1 MDCVCVRLCSCRHI
15 GCWHTRIDFFRV
27 ASLRETF
34 FLKPSEHHL
43 EVFRV
48 ADQLAAIN
56 DFERLPE
63 ALRRP
68 FPQGL
73 PE

>member
-1 MDCVCVRLCSCRHI
+1 
-15 GCWHTRIDFFRV
+15 
-27 ASLRETF
+27 LRETF

-63 ALRRP
+63 VLRRP